1 MQHHLAEDP
10 RGCRVHGAVLGV
22 EVVVHDGGHQ
32 VAEHDGHVVLQQ
44 PHHLLQGLQGVQV
57 HLTVG
62 LLQAVSDG
70 VKHLRETGKRLTKKR
85 GQGVVS
91 PGKGIRVSE

>member
-1 MQHHLAEDP
+1 M
-10 RGCRVHGAVLGV
+10 
-22 EVVVHDGGHQ
+22 VVHDGGHQ

-70 VKHLRETGKRLTKKR
+70 VKHLKG
-85 GQGVVS
+85 GGGGGG
-91 PGKGIRVSE
+91 GKGEVKLLAD